1 MPSCRRCRR
10 CWPTCGPSVAN
21 VRARMA
27 LYLVRHAVAVSR
39 TNWKGD
45 YEDPARPLTPKGH
58 RQSKALVRLLGGA
71 DIRRIY
77 TSPTTRCRQTLE
89 PLADARRAEIR
100 ESKALAEGHGGA
112 RAKELLEELAGKRG
126 DSVLCTHGDLVP
138 DILRR
143 LAREGMV
150 MESDLQYAK
159 GSTWEIDV
167 HDSKITAGRYH
178 PPAE

>member
-1 MPSCRRCRR
+1 
-10 CWPTCGPSVAN
+10 
-21 VRARMA
+21 MA

-39 TNWKGD
+39 SSWKGD
-45 YEDPARPLTPKGH
+45 YEDPARPLTPKGQ
-58 RQSKALVRLLGGA
+58 RQSKALVRLLGAA
-71 DIRRIY
+71 DVRRIY
-77 TSPTTRCRQTLE
+77 TSPTVRCRDTVA
-89 PLADARRAEIR
+89 PLADARGVEIR
-100 ESKALAEGHGGA
+100 ETKVLAEGHGGA
-112 RAKELLEELAGKRG
+112 KGRELMDELAGKRG

-143 LAREGMV
+143 LARDGMT

-167 HDSKITAGRYH
+167 EDGRITAGRYH